1 MRYIDAPK
9 VQNVT
14 SILSFLSLRNRF
26 SAFLIHLIL
35 WQPTTNYAKVYYNKK
50 EEVRFMNTKI
60 GIRKWLSFII
70 AGFVGQLAWAIEN
83 NYFNLYVFDC
93 TKEYTFIPIM
103 VAASAAA
110 ATLTTLLMGALSDRL
125 GKRKAFISFG
135 YILWGISIIL
145 FAFLDPKSNFNIV
158 ASSTMM
164 SGTMI
169 VIMDCVMTFFGS
181 TANDASF
188 NAFVT
193 DNTEESY
200 RGKVESVLSI
210 LPLISMIAVVGL
222 AGALTKDGVVNW
234 SIFFYVFGGLT
245 AVVGI
250 VCIFLLPKDVC
261 VPNKEEPYIKN
272 IFYGFRPSV
281 IKNNAILYLTLVTF
295 AVFSIGIQVFM
306 PYLMVYIQNVL
317 KITDLN
323 FTITLGVVLITASAI
338 TVVFGLF
345 MDRIGKNKIMIP
357 AILLAVVGAI
367 IFGLVHT
374 QVGVMIA
381 GIILMSGFMIGTA
394 VLGAKVRDYTPEK
407 EVGLFQGVRM
417 IFLVLIP
424 MVTGPYIG
432 QGVSYINK
440 TEYVNEYSKTVVAP
454 NNLIFIFAG
463 IVIALAVI
471 PAVFVLLKEKKKN
484 EATA

>member
-1 MRYIDAPK
+1 
-9 VQNVT
+9 
-14 SILSFLSLRNRF
+14 
-26 SAFLIHLIL
+26 
-35 WQPTTNYAKVYYNKK
+35 
-50 EEVRFMNTKI
+50 MNNKI

-93 TKEYTFIPIM
+93 TKNYTFIPIM

-145 FAFLDPKSNFNIV
+145 FAFLDPHSNLSIV
-158 ASSTMM
+158 AGSAMAA
-164 SGTMI
+164 GTMI

-188 NAFVT
+188 NAYVT
-193 DNTEESY
+193 DKTQESN

-210 LPLISMIAVVGL
+210 LPLLSMILVVGI
-222 AGALTKDGVVNW
+222 AGFLPKEGYTTNW
-234 SIFFYVFGGLT
+234 SVFFYIFGGLT
-245 AVVGI
+245 TVVG
-250 VCIFLLPKDVC
+250 VVSIFLLPKDKIE
-261 VPNKEEPYIKN
+261 PNKDEPYLKN

-281 IKNNAILYLTLVTF
+281 IKANPILYLVLITF
-295 AVFSIGIQVFM
+295 AIFSIGIQVFM
-306 PYLMVYIQNVL
+306 PYLMVYIQQVL
-317 KITDLN
+317 KVQDFN
-323 FTITLGVVLITASAI
+323 FTITLVIILLSASI
-338 TVVFGLF
+338 LTVVFGLF
-345 MDRIGKNKIMIP
+345 MDRIGKNKIIIP
-357 AILLAVVGAI
+357 AIALTVLGGILMA
-367 IFGLVHT
+367 LV
-374 QVGVMIA
+374 QEGQQAFLIIA
-381 GIILMSGFMIGTA
+381 GILLMCGFMIGTA
-394 VLGAKVRDYTPEK
+394 VLGAKVRDNTPKK

-440 TEYVNEYSKTVVAP
+440 VEYTNEYGNLVVQP
-454 NNLIFIFAG
+454 NSFIFIFAA
-463 IVIALAVI
+463 IVIALAII
-471 PAVFVLLKEKKKN
+471 PAIIIIRKEHGKETSK
-484 EATA
+484 

>member
-1 MRYIDAPK
+1 M
-9 VQNVT
+9 
-14 SILSFLSLRNRF
+14 S
-26 SAFLIHLIL
+26 
-35 WQPTTNYAKVYYNKK
+35 
-50 EEVRFMNTKI
+50 TKL

-93 TKEYTFIPIM
+93 TKEYIFIPIM
-103 VAASAAA
+103 TAASAAA

-145 FAFLDPKSNFNIV
+145 FAFLDPKSSFNIV
-158 ASSTMM
+158 ASSAMAA
-164 SGTMI
+164 GTMI

-193 DNTEESY
+193 DNTDTTN

-210 LPLISMIAVVGL
+210 LPLIAMIFVVGL
-222 AGALTKDGVVNW
+222 AGFIPKEGYTTNW
-234 SIFFYVFGGLT
+234 MIFFFIFGGLT
-245 AVVGI
+245 TVVGI
-250 VCIFLLPKDVC
+250 VSIFLLPKDKIE
-261 VPNKEEPYIKN
+261 PNKDEPYIKN

-281 IKNNAILYLTLVTF
+281 IKANPILYLILITF
-295 AVFSIGIQVFM
+295 ALFSIGVQVFM
-306 PYLMVYIQNVL
+306 PYLMVYIQHGLGIV
-317 KITDLN
+317 DFD
-323 FTITLGVVLITASAI
+323 FTITLVIVLVVASII
-338 TVVFGLF
+338 TVVFGMF
-345 MDRIGKNKIMIP
+345 MDKIGKNRIIIP
-357 AILLAVVGAI
+357 AILVTVCGGIAMFFVTGQLGVIFAAI
-367 IFGLVHT
+367 V
-374 QVGVMIA
+374 
-381 GIILMSGFMIGTA
+381 LMSGYMISLA
-394 VLGAKVRDYTPEK
+394 VLGAKLRDYTPAK

-440 TEYVNEYSKTVVAP
+440 IEYVNEYGNLVVQP
-454 NNLIFIFAG
+454 NHFIFLFAA
-463 IVIALAVI
+463 IVIALAI
-471 PAVFVLLKEKKKN
+471 GPTLIFIGLEKEHAKKSVK
-484 EATA
+484 